1 MSDSPTSERLL
12 HVCPDCRNQ
21 FVQPF
26 VCTTCG
32 AQKLYD
38 ATVKSQ
44 GETIVNLRR
53 LCDEAADM
61 LETLYPGYID
71 GSGPYREGIADR
83 DRLTKKLRAATG
95 NVPQ

>member
-1 MSDSPTSERLL
+1 MTDSLTSEERF

-38 ATVKSQ
+38 HTVSSQ
-44 GETIVNLRR
+44 ASTIEALRKQ
-53 LCDEAADM
+53 LDEAASLVNDYYWV
-61 LETLYPGYID
+61 ESKGA
-71 GSGPYREGIADR
+71 GREVDKRAGKFLKRIG
-83 DRLTKKLRAATG
+83 KL
-95 NVPQ
+95 

>member
-1 MSDSPTSERLL
+1 MSEQLPSEERF

-38 ATVKSQ
+38 HTVTSQ
-44 GETIVNLRR
+44 AKLIERMTRQL
-53 LCDEAADM
+53 DEAISLVNDYYWVESNGA
-61 LETLYPGYID
+61 G
-71 GSGPYREGIADR
+71 REVDKRAGHFLKR
-83 DRLTKKLRAATG
+83 MGKL
-95 NVPQ
+95 